1 MQSIITR
8 VLGYSK
14 KRFSKCLFTSSLD
27 GHVMRTSLN
36 TRYSIVIQ
44 VVKIFD
50 TEAWEIENNGLLFV
64 SLVSPNEGE
73 QAP

>member
-1 MQSIITR
+1 MQSVITR
-8 VLGYSK
+8 VLGYLK
-14 KRFSKCLFTSSLD
+14 KNFSKCLFTSSLD
-27 GHVMRTSLN
+27 DHVMRTSLN
-36 TRYSIVIQ
+36 TWYSIVIH
-44 VVKIFD
+44 VKIFD